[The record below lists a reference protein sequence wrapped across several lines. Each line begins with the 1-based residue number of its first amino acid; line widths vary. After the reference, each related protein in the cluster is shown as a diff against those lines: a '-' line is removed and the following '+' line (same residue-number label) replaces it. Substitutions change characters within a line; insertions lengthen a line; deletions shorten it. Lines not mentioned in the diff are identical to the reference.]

1 MLVES
6 QKIHKLVLFKTLRQ
20 FQHQIRTK
28 FKFMMDSLLPHI
40 LLLQHHSKLHA
51 MVLETQEPLK
61 LQVHL
66 KSLLLMIKATVL
78 SKELLVLQLR

>member
-1 MLVES
+1 
-6 QKIHKLVLFKTLRQ
+6 
-20 FQHQIRTK
+20 
-28 FKFMMDSLLPHI
+28 MDSLLPHI